1 MLVLLPLD
9 QPPLFKLSKLV
20 SPKEVRSSEVRLL
33 LLCLVNFSE
42 ELDCITVKMLLSNF
56 LPLRDTSKS
65 LFSNFETIFHLE
77 TNFSPPRNIL
87 PHRDMSPTGKCLQL
101 ATTWWERARC
111 WDTDDLQHGR
121 IITLGVQHSVSPI
134 PSLRHGSLLS
144 LSGTVTAV
152 YTFWYSNQ
160 LTCFRWHCAIRH
172 WRTLMQQ

>member
-33 LLCLVNFSE
+33 LLCLVSFSE

-77 TNFSPPRNIL
+77 TNFSPPRDIL

-101 ATTWWERARC
+101 ATTFLSPFLIEDPLSFENLWHRFVHHRASISIMR
-111 WDTDDLQHGR
+111 DRLQHGHVAS
-121 IITLGVQHSVSPI
+121 I
-134 PSLRHGSLLS
+134 
-144 LSGTVTAV
+144 
-152 YTFWYSNQ
+152 
-160 LTCFRWHCAIRH
+160 
-172 WRTLMQQ
+172 